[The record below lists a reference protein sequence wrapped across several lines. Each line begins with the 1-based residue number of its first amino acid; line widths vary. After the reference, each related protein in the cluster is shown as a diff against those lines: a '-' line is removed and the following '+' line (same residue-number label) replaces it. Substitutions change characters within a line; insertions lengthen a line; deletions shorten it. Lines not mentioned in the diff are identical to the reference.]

1 MTDAY
6 CEKSNENIDRGKQPS
21 SDWFTSFSHIV
32 LPKFPN
38 RVIYNL
44 VLRFFFWQKHSLVFY
59 VVPLCI
65 NTMAC
70 FCFRKKNTVC
80 IFLITWFVL
89 FKINYLLSVFNAG
102 VGILILNYS
111 QRYPCRDITC
121 VSYVK
126 TLKQTF
132 ELSTKSDEHKF
143 DK

>member
-1 MTDAY
+1 MKILTEGNSLHQTGSHHFLTSFCQNFPTA
-6 CEKSNENIDRGKQPS
+6 SFTILS
-21 SDWFTSFSHIV
+21 SDSFSGKNTRWCFTLFRYV
-32 LPKFPN
+32 LIP
-38 RVIYNL
+38 
-44 VLRFFFWQKHSLVFY
+44 WLVF
-59 VVPLCI
+59 
-65 NTMAC
+65 A
-70 FCFRKKNTVC
+70 FGKKYTVC

-102 VGILILNYS
+102 VDILILNYS

-132 ELSTKSDEHKF
+132 ELSIKSDEHKF